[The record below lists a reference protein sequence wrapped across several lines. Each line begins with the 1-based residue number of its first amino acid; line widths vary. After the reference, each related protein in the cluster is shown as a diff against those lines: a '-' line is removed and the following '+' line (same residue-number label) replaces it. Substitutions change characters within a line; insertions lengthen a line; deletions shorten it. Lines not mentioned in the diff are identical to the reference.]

1 MTTRPDGSPAQDG
14 DLLRQDGFY
23 VPTEG
28 PKYPIQPKG
37 DHPGFPQPHSGA
49 ANPWHDATVEPTDFP
64 ILTITRSGQ
73 LDVMH
78 HYWDK
83 SWRVVF
89 AYHDVVRWQTIE
101 LPNDVYGAAVKDGV
115 TLT

>member
-1 MTTRPDGSPAQDG
+1 MNGRP
-14 DLLRQDGFY
+14 
-23 VPTEG
+23 T
-28 PKYPIQPKG
+28 
-37 DHPGFPQPHSGA
+37 
-49 ANPWHDATVEPTDFP
+49 NPWHDATEEPKGFP

-89 AYHDVVRWQTIE
+89 EYHDVVRWQTIE
-101 LPNDVYGAAVKDGV
+101 LPNDAFGAAVKGG
-115 TLT
+115 